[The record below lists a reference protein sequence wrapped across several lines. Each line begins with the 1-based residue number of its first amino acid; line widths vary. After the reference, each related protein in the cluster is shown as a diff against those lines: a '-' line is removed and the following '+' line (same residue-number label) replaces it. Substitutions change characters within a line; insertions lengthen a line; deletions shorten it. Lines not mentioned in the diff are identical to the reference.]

1 MLIWIAIA
9 CGVALT
15 VVTLL
20 VLAVRHLT
28 RDGDAPH

>member
-9 CGVALT
+9 CGIVLAI
-15 VVTLL
+15 VGLL

-28 RDGDAPH
+28 RDFDTRD

>member
-9 CGVALT
+9 CGVALAMFG
-15 VVTLL
+15 LL

-28 RDGDAPH
+28 RDFDTRH